1 MKRNILLIISG
12 GIAAYKVLELI
23 RLFRSK
29 EMNVKCI
36 LTKGGEQF
44 ITPLSV
50 QTLSGQDVYQELF
63 ELTKTNEIEHISL
76 TRQAD
81 MVVIYPA
88 SADLMAKMRVGLADD
103 LASALLLAT
112 PPSTPI
118 FIAPAMN
125 VQMWENAATQENI
138 ETLKARGIHFVGPDQ
153 GDMACGEYGYG
164 RLVAPETM
172 LHHIQNFFNTSKA
185 LSGKKAL
192 VTAGPTYEPI
202 DPVRFLGN
210 YSSGRQGYAIAE
222 SLRDAGADVT
232 LVSGPVA
239 LPPPDN
245 IRLVPVQ
252 TAQEMLDACLQAL
265 PVDIAVMTAAVAD
278 WRAKTVATKKIKKTG
293 GAETPSFE
301 LTINPDILA
310 TISQNDSRRPQLVVG
325 FAAETNDLL
334 ENAESKRRRKNCD
347 WIVMNDVSPD
357 TKIMGGVENEVT
369 ILSSSGKQH
378 FKRADKKEIGRLLTK
393 EIIEFFNH

>member
-12 GIAAYKVLELI
+12 GIAAYKALELI
-23 RLFRSK
+23 RLFRSQ
-29 EMNVKCI
+29 EINVKCI

-125 VQMWENAATQENI
+125 VQMWESAATQENV
-138 ETLKARGIHFVGPDQ
+138 ETLKDRGIHFVGPDQ

-164 RLVAPETM
+164 RLVSPETM
-172 LHHIQNFFNTSKA
+172 LHHIQKFFNTSKA

-239 LPPPDN
+239 LPRPDN

-252 TAQEMLDACLQAL
+252 TAQEMLNACLEVL

-278 WRAKTVATKKIKKTG
+278 WRAKTVATKKIKKTA

-334 ENAESKRRRKNCD
+334 ENAESKRKRKNCD